1 MVKYAAGSPCRALSS
16 SPVFSKQDTLH
27 AYEQELPQISP
38 PPHPTPPPAGRQWA
52 SDLEEVCVGG
62 RSQHEKKKKHQ
73 WEKSLYDAMF
83 HPSVQTQT
91 CGDIW
96 GGGGRGDTCSSL
108 LSNELWEKWRRW
120 QRERWIE
127 RERGR
132 KWPSA
137 VLCTTVTVWRG
148 DEDTESRTQQ
158 QPFVCVCHAFFP
170 PPALYFSF
178 LLKCFLFSFYLSSF
192 YLFFCI
198 HCISLFPWYL
208 IFARHNCKC
217 QLISVNTWL

>member
-1 MVKYAAGSPCRALSS
+1 MEDGHSM
-16 SPVFSKQDTLH
+16 
-27 AYEQELPQISP
+27 
-38 PPHPTPPPAGRQWA
+38 
-52 SDLEEVCVGG
+52 
-62 RSQHEKKKKHQ
+62 KKKKTSVGEIPLWCHVS
-73 WEKSLYDAMF
+73 SLSADTDMWRYL
-83 HPSVQTQT
+83 
-91 CGDIW
+91 
-96 GGGGRGDTCSSL
+96 GGGGDTCSSL